1 METVPEHKIE
11 AEIAGAAPRRAH
23 LPIRMALL
31 LAIAY
36 LLLGLF
42 IIGSGRA
49 LWEAGKLGWI
59 GISGRIILGQIA
71 EVHSEA
77 SLEKTAPKRQTALRY
92 RVIVPE
98 GASGLSGRTGWIGL
112 GRKDTRVYRVGE
124 PLPYRIA
131 PWFGGLAGSPWAP
144 VPTGR
149 LVSLLLC
156 GGLVLVVSA
165 LLIRRLTLWLQEHLH
180 LLRLGTAAVGTI
192 IHKRT
197 EAEDM
202 LRYFLRYGYA
212 PTKEYGLEREEQVS
226 AEQWREFEVGQ
237 PVTVLY
243 DPAQPEC
250 AGLYALMRH

>member
-1 METVPEHKIE
+1 METLLEHKIE
-11 AEIAGAAPRRAH
+11 TEVAGKAPRRAH
-23 LPIRMALL
+23 LAVRLTLL
-31 LAIAY
+31 LAVAY

-59 GISGRIILGQIA
+59 SITGRTISGRIA
-71 EVHSEA
+71 EVREES
-77 SLEKTAPKRQTALRY
+77 SLEKTGPKHQTAFRY
-92 RVIVPE
+92 TVMVPE
-98 GASGLSGRTGWIGL
+98 SNAGSSVRSGWIGL
-112 GRKDTRVYRVGE
+112 GRKETRVYSAGE
-124 PLPYRIA
+124 PVPYRIA
-131 PWFGGLAGSPWAP
+131 SWFGGVAGSPWSP

-156 GGLVLVVSA
+156 GGLVLLVSA
-165 LLIRRLTLWLQEHLH
+165 LLLRRISHWVREHLH
-180 LLRLGTAAVGTI
+180 LLRSGQAAVGTI

-202 LRYFLRYGYA
+202 LRYFLSYGYA
-212 PTKEYGLEREEQVS
+212 PTREQGLEREEQVS

-243 DPAQPEC
+243 DPERPER
-250 AGLYALMRH
+250 ASLYALLRR

>member
-1 METVPEHKIE
+1 METLLEHKIE
-11 AEIAGAAPRRAH
+11 AAVAGDAPRRAH
-23 LPIRMALL
+23 LAVRLSLL
-31 LAIAY
+31 LTVAY

-59 GISGRIILGQIA
+59 GISGRTISGRIA
-71 EVHSEA
+71 EVRWES
-77 SLEKTAPKRQTALRY
+77 SLEKTGPKRQTAFRY
-92 RVIVPE
+92 MVLVPE
-98 GASGLSGRTGWIGL
+98 GITGTSQRTGWIGL
-112 GRKDTRVYRVGE
+112 GRKETRIYQAGE
-124 PLPYRIA
+124 PLPYRIS
-131 PWFGGLAGSPWAP
+131 PWFGGVAGSPWSP

-156 GGLVLVVSA
+156 GGLVLLVS
-165 LLIRRLTLWLQEHLH
+165 LLLLRRISHWVREHLH
-180 LLRLGTAAVGTI
+180 LLRSGQAAVGTI

-212 PTKEYGLEREEQVS
+212 PTKEHGLEREEQVS

-243 DPAQPEC
+243 DPDQPER
-250 AGLYALMRH
+250 ASLYALMRR

>member
-1 METVPEHKIE
+1 METVLEHNIE

-23 LPIRMALL
+23 LTVRMTLL
-31 LAIAY
+31 LAVAY

-49 LWEAGKLGWI
+49 LWEAGKLGWV
-59 GISGRIILGQIA
+59 GMSGRTIPGKIA
-71 EVHSEA
+71 EIHSEA
-77 SLEKTAPKRQTALRY
+77 TLEKNGPKRQTAFRY
-92 RVIVPE
+92 SVIVPE
-98 GASGLSGRTGWIGL
+98 GASGASSRTGWIGL
-112 GRKDTRVYRVGE
+112 ERKDTRVYRVGE
-124 PLPYRIA
+124 ALPYRIA

-156 GGLVLVVSA
+156 GFLVLLVSA

-197 EAEDM
+197 EAEDV

-212 PTKEYGLEREEQVS
+212 PTKEHVLEREEQVS